1 MTERKNYYEHVK
13 HTDGK
18 PFVSESKYDHD
29 GATISVKNIEQL
41 EQLAMDYL
49 SMKRSGTYYEAFE
62 YMLKMINSYRSQT
75 RAIQELHNNYTT

>member
-1 MTERKNYYEHVK
+1 MTKRKNYYEHVK
-13 HTDGK
+13 HDDSE
-18 PFVSESKYDHD
+18 PFESESKYDHD
-29 GATISVKNIEQL
+29 GSTIPVKNVEQL

-62 YMLKMINSYRSQT
+62 YMLKMIDNYRSQT

>member
-13 HTDGK
+13 HTDDK

-29 GATISVKNIEQL
+29 GSTIPVNNIEQL
-41 EQLAMDYL
+41 ERLAMDYL
-49 SMKRSGTYYEAFE
+49 SMKRDGTYYEAFE
-62 YMLKMINSYRSQT
+62 YMLKTIDSFRSQT